1 MLVLDG
7 CSGGAEGGVRHE
19 PVVQDDL
26 RLDVQQT
33 ASPVLFAD
41 QRVCHLHNNVL
52 RKSHDSDNKTLEI
65 TNSCLDK
72 VKLR

>member
-1 MLVLDG
+1 MLGLDG
-7 CSGGAEGGVRHE
+7 EGGGAEGGVRHE

-52 RKSHDSDNKTLEI
+52 MKSHETTIKPW
-65 TNSCLDK
+65 K
-72 VKLR
+72 